1 MTPFV
6 LSKDILIIELET
18 SEKINDK
25 YLKSFIQSNLKLKN
39 ISLNQNDIIY
49 INFIENIKEYQ
60 LFIVTNGFKFF
71 EFEVFH
77 TYIDKNSNG
86 FTLFICQDFFIIF
99 KNTNLYYYQK
109 ISQNINE
116 YDFLQFLEK
125 RFKIKIEKIY
135 QISPDILKNLKIE
148 FLKNFS
154 KKHYK
159 EPLKKFELKKDFSFY
174 IYIFYLF
181 IVIYFAF
188 YYFQNIKKYEEKE
201 QNIVKIEDIKEKY
214 SFISF
219 EERFYKILENIDKNR
234 LTLISFEFRQNR
246 AKIVINHENK
256 YNINLFLE
264 SCGNVLTSS
273 INFLDDSKKFEAIID
288 VEFTQK

>member
-25 YLKSFIQSNLKLKN
+25 YLKSFIQFNLKLKN

-246 AKIVINHENK
+246 AKIVINHKNK
-256 YNINLFLE
+256 DNINLFLE

>member
-6 LSKDILIIELET
+6 LSKDILIVELET

-25 YLKSFIQSNLKLKN
+25 YLKSFILSNLKLKN

-60 LFIVTNGFKFF
+60 LFIVNNGFKFF

-86 FTLFICQDFFIIF
+86 FSLFICQDFFIIF
-99 KNTNLYYYQK
+99 KHSNLYYYQK
-109 ISQNINE
+109 INQNINQD
-116 YDFLQFLEK
+116 DFLQFLEK
-125 RFKIKIEKIY
+125 KFKIKIEKIY
-135 QISPDILKNLKIE
+135 QISPDILKNLKSE

-174 IYIFYLF
+174 IYIFYLL
-181 IVIYFAF
+181 IVIYFSF

-246 AKIVINHENK
+246 AKIVINHKNK
-256 YNINLFLE
+256 DNINLFLE
-264 SCGNVLTSS
+264 SCENVLTSS
-273 INFLDDSKKFEAIID
+273 INFLDDSKNFEAIVD

>member
-201 QNIVKIEDIKEKY
+201 QNIVRIEDIKEKY

-246 AKIVINHENK
+246 AKIVINHKNK
-256 YNINLFLE
+256 DNINLFLE
-264 SCGNVLTSS
+264 SYGNVLTSS